1 MKKINLSVLA
11 FLLCLSQSS
20 GQGIRKPVWAGQFY
34 EKDASRLS
42 SEIDSYLK
50 NVKTVSAVSGEIRAI
65 IVPHAGY
72 VFSAQTAACAYSLV
86 QGKNYDAVVIIGPSH
101 RIGFAGCSVYPQGG
115 FETPLGVAKVDAAL
129 AAEIMKVSGFSYIP
143 EAHEQEHSI
152 EVQVPFIQK
161 VLPQAAI
168 VPIVMGYQTKKTIT
182 TLAEALARVLAQKN
196 ILVVVSTDMSHFL
209 PKSKASEVDAKT
221 ISLVKSL
228 KVESLIRAVEAGENI
243 LCGGGPVAATLLY
256 LQKKGPVKAEI
267 LGYADSTA
275 AGGPD
280 NRVVGYMAAALTL
293 DDPPQEFSLSQ
304 EDRRELL
311 DLARSAVITFVR
323 EKIEI
328 GYETRN
334 PNLLSPK
341 GAFVTLKKNGR
352 LRGCIGFIEPL
363 FPLYKAIVRGAI
375 YAAVE
380 DRRFEPVSPGEL
392 DSLEYEISVLTPL
405 KQIYNP
411 NLVQVGK
418 HGLVISQK
426 GRKGLLL
433 PQVPIENGWDRDQF
447 LEETCLKAG
456 LPPDAWKRGA
466 DIFVFEAIVFH

>member
-1 MKKINLSVLA
+1 MKKINLSALVV
-11 FLLCLSQSS
+11 LLCFSLSF

-42 SEIDSYLK
+42 SEIDVYLQNAK
-50 NVKTVSAVSGEIRAI
+50 PVPAVSNEILAI

-72 VFSAQTAACAYSLV
+72 VYSAQTAAYAYSLV
-86 QGKNYDAVVIIGPSH
+86 KGKNYDSVVVIGPSH
-101 RIGFAGCSVYPQGG
+101 RVGFAGCSVYPQGG
-115 FETPLGVAKVDAAL
+115 FETPLGVAKIDAAL
-129 AAEIMKVSGFSYIP
+129 AAEIMRVSGFTYIP

-161 VLPQAAI
+161 VLPQAGI

-182 TLAEALARVLAQKN
+182 ALADALALSLAQKN

-209 PKSKASEVDAKT
+209 PKSQASDVDART

-228 KVESLIRAVEAGENI
+228 KTESLIRAVESGENI

-256 LQKKGPVKAEI
+256 LQKRGPVKVEI
-267 LGYADSTA
+267 LNYADSTG

-280 NRVVGYMAAALTL
+280 TKVVGYMAAALTL
-293 DDPPQEFSLSQ
+293 NDPPQEFSLSR
-304 EDRRELL
+304 EEKKELL
-311 DLARSAVITFVR
+311 DLARSAVTTFVR
-323 EKIEI
+323 ERTEI
-328 GYETRN
+328 SYETQN
-334 PNLLSPK
+334 PSFLSPK

-363 FPLYKAIVRGAI
+363 FPLYQAIVRGAI

-405 KQIYNP
+405 KQISNP

-418 HGLVISQK
+418 HGLVISQR

-433 PQVPIENGWDRDQF
+433 PQVPVENGWDREQF
-447 LEETCLKAG
+447 LEEACLKAG

-466 DIFVFEAIVFH
+466 EIFVFEAIVFH